1 MNDADIA
8 AVPKLLTTK
17 EVAEILGEVSTRT
30 LEDWR
35 RQGKG
40 PDFVTISG
48 KMVRYRPV
56 AIDRWLRAHER
67 GNGQK
72 VA

>member
-48 KMVRYRPV
+48 KMVRSRPV
-56 AIDRWLRAHER
+56 AVDRWLRAHER

>member
-1 MNDADIA
+1 MNDTDTA

-17 EVAEILGEVSTRT
+17 DLAEILGEVSTRT

-35 RQGKG
+35 RKGSG
-40 PDFVTISG
+40 PDFVTVGG
-48 KMVRYRPV
+48 KVRYRPV
-56 AIDRWLRAHER
+56 AVDRWLRAHER